1 MYDPRQE
8 KLAKLLL
15 EYSLGLKP
23 KDRLYINAIDTDPS
37 FVEVLIKE
45 AKRLG
50 AYPRYYL
57 NDTRLTA
64 LLYDYNDEDYMKEW
78 GAQTRD
84 NFRHTD
90 CYLAISGNKNAYEY
104 SGVPAECMQM
114 YRRLVWT
121 EMNDELDSKK
131 APWCILNYPNPSVAQ
146 MAKMTTPAFEDFF
159 YKVCTV
165 DYQKMDEAMN
175 PLVELINKTDKVR
188 VTARD
193 TDITFSIKGIGAV
206 KCAGKNNIPDGE
218 VFTAPVRDSV
228 NGVITFNTPT
238 LYQGI
243 VFENVSLTFEN
254 GKIVKAT
261 AGANTER
268 LNQILDTDEGARYV
282 GEFALG
288 VNPLITKPMLDTL
301 FDEKIA
307 GSFHFT
313 PGKCYDEAPNGNNS
327 AIHWDMVLIQTPEWG
342 GGDIWFDDVLVR
354 HDGRFVPD
362 SLAGLNPEN
371 LK

>member
-1 MYDPRQE
+1 MNDPRME
-8 KLAKLLL
+8 KLAKMLLT
-15 EYSLGLKP
+15 YSLGIKP
-23 KDRLYINAIDTDPS
+23 KDRLYINAIDVEPA

-45 AKRLG
+45 AKKLG

-57 NDTRLTA
+57 NDRRLTA
-64 LLYDYNDEDYMKEW
+64 LLYDYNDEDYMREW
-78 GAQTRD
+78 GKQTRAT
-84 NFRHTD
+84 FEHTD
-90 CYLAISGNKNAYEY
+90 CYLAISGNKNAYEFA
-104 SGVPAECMQM
+104 SVPAECMQM

-121 EMNDELDSKK
+121 EMNDELDKKK

-146 MAKMTTPAFEDFF
+146 MAKMTTPDFEDFF
-159 YKVCTV
+159 YDVCTV
-165 DYQKMDEAMN
+165 DYAKMDKAMD
-175 PLVELINKTDKVR
+175 PIVELINRTDKVR
-188 VTARD
+188 VTAKD
-193 TDITFSIKGIGAV
+193 TDITFSVKGIGAV

-218 VFTAPVRDSV
+218 IFTAPVKGSV

-243 VFENVSLTFEN
+243 VFEGVSFTFEN

-288 VNPLITKPMLDTL
+288 VNPFINKPMLDTL

-313 PGKCYDEAPNGNNS
+313 PGKCYDEADNGNNS

-354 HDGRFVPD
+354 HDGRFVLPE
-362 SLAGLNPEN
+362 LEGLNPEN